1 MTSHGTGWYGQRSQ
15 HMFMKIKVHQSAM
28 QGIDPTIFPVPG
40 YQGVPGVPACDEAKT
55 ETAPDKVRLTV
66 DICGQMNPGSKS
78 KNIKGVGYVPGF

>member
-1 MTSHGTGWYGQRSQ
+1 
-15 HMFMKIKVHQSAM
+15 M

-78 KNIKGVGYVPGF
+78 RNIKEVGYVPGF